1 MMTTTETTSADLISA
16 LIQTYRTLNHEIR
29 PRDERELRSR
39 GSGGH
44 AVRDVVEQ
52 MRDDEMRFSQA
63 LKERISGVPMPDW
76 LQNELPV
83 IGTESEGDS
92 TAVLIAQ
99 FGTARESTLAML
111 RTLDA
116 ADWDAELDEG
126 QPIRQRIVE
135 LVEND
140 QRHLQRLGAIRPA
153 AATAAT

>member
-1 MMTTTETTSADLISA
+1 MSTATTSADLISA
-16 LIQTYRTLNHEIR
+16 LIQTYRTLNYEIR
-29 PRDERELRSR
+29 PHDERDLRASR
-39 GSGGH
+39 SGSH
-44 AVRDVVEQ
+44 SVRDVVER

-76 LQNELPV
+76 LENELPV

-111 RTLDA
+111 RTLGES
-116 ADWDAELDEG
+116 DWDAELDEG
-126 QPIRQRIVE
+126 HPIRQRVVE

-140 QRHLQRLGAIRPA
+140 QRHLQQLGSIRPTT
-153 AATAAT
+153 ATAAT